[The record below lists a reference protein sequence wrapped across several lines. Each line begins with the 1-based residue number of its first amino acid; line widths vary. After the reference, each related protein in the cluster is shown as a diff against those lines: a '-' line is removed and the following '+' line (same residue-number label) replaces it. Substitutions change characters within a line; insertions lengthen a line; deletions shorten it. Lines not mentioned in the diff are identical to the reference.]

1 MNKQRI
7 SIIIP
12 VYNSEKYLDTCLN
25 SLINQTFKDIEIIC
39 INDGS
44 MDNSLNILEKYA
56 QTDKRIIVI
65 NQENSGVAVARNKGL
80 KTATG
85 NYVMFCDSDDYYHTD
100 MCKTMLNKLTKENVD
115 TVMCSANVF
124 SDFKSTR
131 DLKMVQEQY
140 DNKDHLCSL
149 NDWKNKL
156 LLRNELWN
164 KIFKKEIIDKYHI
177 CFPEKIWCDD
187 RAFIMKYLACSDNVF
202 VLKDRLYNYRLTPK
216 SYCENVH
223 NKKYKNFY
231 DTIFAMQDVKRFFTQ
246 NELMEKNKYYFAD
259 KINFSL
265 FAYYGTCDKAHKKDF
280 ILKHKELIT
289 DLEFDEDFLEN
300 YPVIN
305 SLKKKGWKNTLNLLE
320 KKENL
325 SLLETIFSIKNRD
338 IHKII
343 TICGIK
349 LKLRNKTLIKEKQKQ
364 AFIEYKFKNLE
375 NSIFDKLSSM
385 KEDFNTFTGLSSK
398 SIQKQNE
405 ELFKG
410 MIFNNLIQN
419 KDWIKNKEFIP
430 TKGAATY
437 SFLYIL
443 LIILDKIQPENILE
457 FGLGQTTKLTT
468 QYAKFKNPNCFLQ
481 TIDHDENWI
490 NAMIAE
496 LPVSE
501 NINIIKRDLE
511 TFTLNNTKN
520 DKYHNL
526 QEVTKDTKYDL
537 IIIDGP
543 FGFNR
548 TYPRTNI
555 LDLIPQNLAQD
566 FVIILD
572 DAERDGEQNTA
583 KLIFEKLDENNIK
596 YSKFYQHASKSQ
608 LIITSDKYKFISF
621 Y

>member
-1 MNKQRI
+1 MDLLK
-7 SIIIP
+7 
-12 VYNSEKYLDTCLN
+12 EK
-25 SLINQTFKDIEIIC
+25 
-39 INDGS
+39 
-44 MDNSLNILEKYA
+44 DNI
-56 QTDKRIIVI
+56 Q
-65 NQENSGVAVARNKGL
+65 
-80 KTATG
+80 
-85 NYVMFCDSDDYYHTD
+85 
-100 MCKTMLNKLTKENVD
+100 
-115 TVMCSANVF
+115 
-124 SDFKSTR
+124 
-131 DLKMVQEQY
+131 
-140 DNKDHLCSL
+140 L
-149 NDWKNKL
+149 ND
-156 LLRNELWN
+156 
-164 KIFKKEIIDKYHI
+164 FID
-177 CFPEKIWCDD
+177 
-187 RAFIMKYLACSDNVF
+187 S
-202 VLKDRLYNYRLTPK
+202 
-216 SYCENVH
+216 
-223 NKKYKNFY
+223 
-231 DTIFAMQDVKRFFTQ
+231 
-246 NELMEKNKYYFAD
+246 
-259 KINFSL
+259 
-265 FAYYGTCDKAHKKDF
+265 
-280 ILKHKELIT
+280 
-289 DLEFDEDFLEN
+289 
-300 YPVIN
+300 
-305 SLKKKGWKNTLNLLE
+305 
-320 KKENL
+320 
-325 SLLETIFSIKNRD
+325 
-338 IHKII
+338 
-343 TICGIK
+343 
-349 LKLRNKTLIKEKQKQ
+349 
-364 AFIEYKFKNLE
+364 KFKALE
-375 NSIFDKLSSM
+375 SHLSEVKLQN
-385 KEDFNTFTGLSSK
+385 KEF
-398 SIQKQNE
+398 
-405 ELFKG
+405 FKG
-410 MIFNNLIQN
+410 MIFNNLIHN

-537 IIIDGP
+537 ILIDGP

-583 KLIFEKLDENNIK
+583 KLIFEKLDESNVK
-596 YSKFYQHASKSQ
+596 YSNFYQHASKSQ

>member
-1 MNKQRI
+1 M
-7 SIIIP
+7 
-12 VYNSEKYLDTCLN
+12 
-25 SLINQTFKDIEIIC
+25 
-39 INDGS
+39 
-44 MDNSLNILEKYA
+44 
-56 QTDKRIIVI
+56 
-65 NQENSGVAVARNKGL
+65 
-80 KTATG
+80 
-85 NYVMFCDSDDYYHTD
+85 
-100 MCKTMLNKLTKENVD
+100 
-115 TVMCSANVF
+115 
-124 SDFKSTR
+124 
-131 DLKMVQEQY
+131 
-140 DNKDHLCSL
+140 
-149 NDWKNKL
+149 
-156 LLRNELWN
+156 
-164 KIFKKEIIDKYHI
+164 
-177 CFPEKIWCDD
+177 
-187 RAFIMKYLACSDNVF
+187 
-202 VLKDRLYNYRLTPK
+202 
-216 SYCENVH
+216 
-223 NKKYKNFY
+223 
-231 DTIFAMQDVKRFFTQ
+231 
-246 NELMEKNKYYFAD
+246 
-259 KINFSL
+259 
-265 FAYYGTCDKAHKKDF
+265 
-280 ILKHKELIT
+280 
-289 DLEFDEDFLEN
+289 EN

-338 IHKII
+338 IHKIA

-385 KEDFNTFTGLSSK
+385 KENFNTFTNMANTKIELSSK

-481 TIDHDENWI
+481 TSDHDENWI

>member
-1 MNKQRI
+1 MPEI

-85 NYVMFCDSDDYYHTD
+85 NYVMFCDSDDYYHPD

-131 DLKMVQEQY
+131 DLKMVQEHY
-140 DNKDHLCSL
+140 NNKDDHLCSL

-156 LLRNELWN
+156 LLSNELWN

-338 IHKII
+338 IHKIA

-481 TIDHDENWI
+481 TIDNDENWI